1 MTPAAKL
8 AEMIEDLLPED
19 QDKVEEYITLLHSRE
34 SVLSPT
40 ESALDKKYR
49 EYVLQGIAEGEEDI
63 AQGRVY
69 ESAEARERLLE
80 LLKK

>member
-1 MTPAAKL
+1 MTPAMKL

-19 QDKVEEYITLLHSRE
+19 QEKVEEYIGLLHSKE
-34 SVLSPT
+34 SILSPT
-40 ESALDKKYR
+40 ETDLDKRYR

-63 AQGRVY
+63 ARGDVY
-69 ESAEARERLLE
+69 DSAEARERLLE